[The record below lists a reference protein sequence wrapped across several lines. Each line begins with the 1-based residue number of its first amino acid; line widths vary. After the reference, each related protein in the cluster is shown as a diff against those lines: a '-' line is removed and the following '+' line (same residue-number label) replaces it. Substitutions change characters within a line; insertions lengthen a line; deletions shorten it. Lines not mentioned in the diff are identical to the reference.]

1 MTWKHGFAL
10 RPKEEKHFENTGMD
24 DRHRSRR
31 LLKISPRTLKDRAKR
46 GLLLNHPSRL
56 AGGSPCGS
64 SCATSWMKPSWAAM
78 PTSNALRPSG
88 VRS

>member
-31 LLKISPRTLKDRAKR
+31 LLKISPRTLKADSVKMTLFIAET
-46 GLLLNHPSRL
+46 
-56 AGGSPCGS
+56 A
-64 SCATSWMKPSWAAM
+64 
-78 PTSNALRPSG
+78 
-88 VRS
+88 